1 MRILAF
7 LLLITATM
15 AAQPAAAPENPQEA
29 NIKQAR
35 ALLDK
40 ALQALGGQAYLSV
53 VDMQTEG
60 RTYSFYKGRQRG
72 VGTRFWRFWR
82 WPDKDRIELT
92 KQRDVI
98 YIHNGDQGFETTFH
112 GTRPEA
118 AKDLKE
124 FLRRRD
130 YSLERMLRV
139 WLNEPGVALFY
150 DGVAVAENKPAE
162 QVTVSTANGQVQI
175 LYIDKFT
182 SLPIAK
188 SYIVRDPETRER
200 SEESESYDNYHLVQ
214 GVNTPL
220 TITRKIDGEMA
231 NQRFLTRV
239 VYNAGVADSLFTA
252 RVTYDPDANK
262 RQNQ

>member
-1 MRILAF
+1 MRLLAF
-7 LLLITATM
+7 LVLISATL

-29 NIKQAR
+29 NIKRAR
-35 ALLDK
+35 ALLDQ
-40 ALQALGGQAYLSV
+40 ALEALGGQAYLSV

-124 FLRRRD
+124 YLRRRE

-162 QVTVSTANGQVQI
+162 QVTVSTANGQVQT
-175 LYIDKFT
+175 LFLDKFT

-200 SEESESYDNYHLVQ
+200 SEELESYDNYHLVQ

-239 VYNAGVADSLFTA
+239 VYNSGVADSLFTA
-252 RVTYDPDANK
+252 RITYDPDANK